1 MKRSLELLLA
11 GVSLVGGCIPRRAGG
26 PAGEIRLV
34 TLDPAHFH
42 AALVQKQMLPG
53 VSKRVV
59 VYAPLGKD
67 LLEHLGRIERFN
79 TRPDDPTLWEVDV
92 HCSARPLEEMIADKP
107 GNVVVISGRNR
118 GKMHK
123 IRASLDAGFNVLV
136 DKPWIIRSGDLA
148 ALESALEIAD
158 RKHLVAYDM
167 MTERHEI
174 TNLLQ
179 RELVNDP
186 AIFGAIV
193 AGSESAPGVSME
205 SVHHLMKTVAGVPSL
220 RPAFFFDIEEQGQA
234 ISDVGTHLVD
244 LVQWTLF
251 PNQAIDYRDDI
262 KVYGAKR
269 WATPLSAS
277 QFQAVTGIAGFPPS
291 LARYVHDNLVDYY
304 SNGQVRYQIRGINVQ
319 LNVLWNW
326 ESPSGTDL
334 HHAVYRGTQARIE
347 VRQGEKENYR
357 PELYVVPAGPE
368 WQEAVTHALR
378 KRIERLQ
385 SAYPGVGV
393 AISGDELQVT
403 IPDRLRVGHEAHF
416 AQVLER
422 FLEYLK
428 SPKSV
433 PVWERSNMIAK
444 YYVTTAGVQLSE
456 ANVPQ

>member
-1 MKRSLELLLA
+1 MKRSLELVVA
-11 GVSLVGGCIPRRAGG
+11 GAALVCSCAPRRAGG
-26 PAGEIRLV
+26 PDSEVRLV

-53 VSKRVV
+53 VAERVV
-59 VYAPLGKD
+59 VYAPLGTD
-67 LLEHLGRIERFN
+67 LLEHLERIERFN
-79 TRPDDPTLWEVDV
+79 ARPDNPTRWEVDV
-92 HCSARPLEEMIADKP
+92 HCSARSLEEMIAEKP
-107 GNVVVISGRNR
+107 GDVVVISGRNR
-118 GKMHK
+118 GKMEK
-123 IRASLDAGFNVLV
+123 IRASLDAGLNVLA
-136 DKPWIIRSGDLA
+136 DKPWVIHSSDLA

-158 RKHLVAYDM
+158 RKRLVAYDM
-167 MTERHEI
+167 MTERYEI
-174 TNLLQ
+174 TTILQ

-186 AIFGAIV
+186 AIFGAIL
-193 AGSESAPGVSME
+193 AGSEIAPGVSME

-269 WATPLSAS
+269 WATSLTAS
-277 QFQAVTGIAGFPPS
+277 QFQAVTGIAGFPAS
-291 LARYVHDNLVDYY
+291 LARYVHGNLLDYY

-334 HHAVYRGTQARIE
+334 HHAVYRGTHARIE

-357 PELYVVPAGPE
+357 PELYVVPAGSE
-368 WQEAVTHALR
+368 WQEAVMQALR

-385 SAYPGVGV
+385 STYPGVGL
-393 AISGDELQVT
+393 AISGGDLQVT
-403 IPDRLRVGHEAHF
+403 IPDSYRVGHEAHF
-416 AQVLER
+416 AQVLAR

-456 ANVPQ
+456 AKVPQ